1 VRARS
6 DAVGAAGS
14 SQQRPGRG
22 EGSQIAVI
30 GKAMAVLEVLLALP
44 SGATPS
50 QIAERTGT
58 NRSTAFRLLASL
70 ESAGLVD
77 RDADGGRYRL
87 GLGLLRFGDAVRRRL
102 DLVEL
107 AEPALVRLRD
117 AVRQSVYLSVRV
129 EWEAVCLHRLAGPE
143 VDVLA
148 WQVGARLPL
157 HVGAGPRALLAA
169 MPDAELERWLRA
181 GGERTTLRGPMS
193 EADLRR
199 VVEETRARGWSLNRE
214 DLTAGVASL
223 GAVVRDGAGSP
234 VAAVSIAG
242 LASHYGDAQLPA
254 LADAV
259 LAAAAAIA
267 ATLAR

>member
-1 VRARS
+1 VTAGGSPPDRAAR
-6 DAVGAAGS
+6 AG
-14 SQQRPGRG
+14 
-22 EGSQIAVI
+22 GSQIAVI
-30 GKAMAVLEVLLALP
+30 GKAMAVLEALLAAP
-44 SGATPS
+44 NGATPS

-70 ESAGLVD
+70 EQAGLVD

-87 GLGLLRFGDAVRRRL
+87 GLGFLRFGDAVRRRL

-107 AEPALVRLRD
+107 AEPALARLRD
-117 AVRQSVYLSVRV
+117 AVRQSVYLSVRAD
-129 EWEAVCLHRLAGPE
+129 WEAVCLHRLAGPE

-148 WQVGARLPL
+148 WQVGGRLPL

-169 MPDAELERWLRA
+169 MPDAELERYLRA
-181 GGERTTLRGPMS
+181 DVERATLRGPMS
-193 EADLRR
+193 EAGLRR

-214 DLTAGVASL
+214 DITSGVASL
-223 GAVVRDGAGSP
+223 GAVVRDGAGAP

-242 LASHYGDAQLPA
+242 LASHYGDEQLPA
-254 LADAV
+254 LAAAV
-259 LAAAAAIA
+259 TAAATAIS

>member
-1 VRARS
+1 MSA
-6 DAVGAAGS
+6 GGS
-14 SQQRPGRG
+14 SQQRPARG

-30 GKAMAVLEVLLALP
+30 GKAMAVLEALLAEP

-58 NRSTAFRLLASL
+58 NRSTAFRLLTSL
-70 ESAGLVD
+70 ETAGLVD

-87 GLGLLRFGDAVRRRL
+87 GLRFLRFGDAVRRRL

-129 EWEAVCLHRLAGPE
+129 DWEAVCLHRLAGPE

-157 HVGAGPRALLAA
+157 HVGAGPRALLAG
-169 MPDAELERWLRA
+169 MSDAELERYLRA
-181 GGERTTLRGPMS
+181 GVERATLRGPMT

-223 GAVVRDGAGSP
+223 GAVVRDGAGSA

-242 LASHYGDAQLPA
+242 LASHYGDDQLPA
-254 LADAV
+254 LAEAV
-259 LAAAAAIA
+259 TGAAAQISSAL
-267 ATLAR
+267 TR